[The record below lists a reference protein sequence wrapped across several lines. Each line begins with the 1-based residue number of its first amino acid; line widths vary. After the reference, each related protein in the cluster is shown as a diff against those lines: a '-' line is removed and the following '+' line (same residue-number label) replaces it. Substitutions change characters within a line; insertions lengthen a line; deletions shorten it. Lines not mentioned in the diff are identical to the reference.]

1 MSSDADR
8 PTSKHTFLR
17 SCLTAVRRRVALN
30 CCRSQTAI
38 EGRALRALLGLCLLA
53 IVSMLMIIGTVVV
66 AVNVSYFGRTFPKA
80 SLRFKGVLVFSA
92 GGDWY
97 GGLSFALWP
106 RLNDLSLS
114 YSVLYT

>member
-17 SCLTAVRRRVALN
+17 RCLVAVRRRVALN

-38 EGRALRALLGLCLLA
+38 EGRALPALLGLCLLA
-53 IVSMLMIIGTVVV
+53 IVSMLLIIGAVVV
-66 AVNVSYFGRTFPKA
+66 AVNESDLSRTFPKA

-97 GGLSFALWP
+97 VGLFFALWP
-106 RLNDLSLS
+106 RLNDLCLS